1 MLKEEWEKQNYLVK
15 QKELEIAEKQKGVH
29 LTIHEE
35 NQRIKLEKEQA
46 LREEKERDRQ
56 MIERIV
62 HKERQL
68 GEYEKQMKEKER
80 EEAKRTLAGVKNR
93 NQDLLSYEKELDKLI
108 EIERVKKEKK
118 QQEEWEKREKARV
131 NLLYQVYDDRER
143 KVNEHKAEL

>member
-1 MLKEEWEKQNYLVK
+1 MLKEEWEKQNYQVK

-62 HKERQL
+62 QKERQL
-68 GEYEKQMKEKER
+68 GEY
-80 EEAKRTLAGVKNR
+80 
-93 NQDLLSYEKELDKLI
+93 
-108 EIERVKKEKK
+108 
-118 QQEEWEKREKARV
+118 
-131 NLLYQVYDDRER
+131 
-143 KVNEHKAEL
+143 